1 MIFQRTKDEID
12 RYVKDGCI
20 PGSFV
25 YAVLCN
31 QFLQAF
37 NRADDENLFNMIH
50 IAKYVY
56 MDIPGDCHGSEKIVE
71 DYLQFKREE
80 KRANSDKTS
89 E

>member
-1 MIFQRTKDEID
+1 
-12 RYVKDGCI
+12 
-20 PGSFV
+20 
-25 YAVLCN
+25 
-31 QFLQAF
+31 
-37 NRADDENLFNMIH
+37 MIH

-80 KRANSDKTS
+80 KHANSDKTS